1 LNFPL
6 LERSIMRIMAL
17 VLVAMLFIVPL
28 SVSAAPEPAQTALQ
42 SSPQTPDWITPDVQ
56 SQLAGANMPVLA
68 PSYIP
73 GPFGSLPSIS
83 ASDGY
88 YQLYWLIPG
97 TPATYLL
104 VTGTVGGSIPAYSE
118 YDRNVELTQND
129 SVLGTPAYHDQTPIY
144 DRIYFAIGG
153 VVYMVDSNNIGD
165 STSGIANSMSYVD
178 LPEPEAPVETPPPDT
193 GTGET
198 DTGGDTSTG
207 ETDTSE
213 NPVNAP
219 TEDVTGTSDSST
231 DTSSDAPVDSTSSDT
246 TGSPTISV
254 AESAMSD
261 DVIAV
266 TVDGVSAA
274 DLKASSG
281 KFELTSKTSVE
292 GAEPSSFNWT
302 APWTDKGR
310 TVKFTLTDPATGEVI
325 ATASTRVE
333 PIPDDQIPVVAD
345 TIACP
350 TQIEMGSMG
359 GIAIKGSGQLIMD
372 ASDGT
377 FPDAGPNPGF
387 ASEIDGS
394 DVLTGVIRREK
405 TVWIFWEPV
414 ESSESYTAY
423 IFLQDYAG
431 NTLLECGIDV
441 VPAGELPTYP
451 DMGPQD
457 GSGIVAGLG
466 IAELANS
473 SGLDGT
479 LVASSDHPAAGQT
492 SSGTALSLAP
502 DATDDGTNVTDPN
515 TSPEAT
521 PNAGT

>member
-1 LNFPL
+1 
-6 LERSIMRIMAL
+6 MRIMAL
-17 VLVAMLFIVPL
+17 VLVAMLFVVPL
-28 SVSAAPEPAQTALQ
+28 SVSAAPGSVQPPAR
-42 SSPQTPDWITPDVQ
+42 SSDQTPDWITPDVQ
-56 SQLAGANMPVLA
+56 SQLAGSNMPVLA
-68 PSYIP
+68 PSSIP

-83 ASDGY
+83 ASDGF

-165 STSGIANSMSYVD
+165 SSSGIANSMSYVD
-178 LPEPEAPVETPPPDT
+178 LPATEEPAETPPPDT
-193 GTGET
+193 GSGGT

-207 ETDTSE
+207 ETDTSGD
-213 NPVNAP
+213 PVNTP
-219 TEDVTGTSDSST
+219 TEDVTGAETSST
-231 DTSSDAPVDSTSSDT
+231 DTTSEAPVDSTSSDT
-246 TGSPTISV
+246 AGTPTISV
-254 AESAMSD
+254 ADSAMSD

-266 TVDGVSAA
+266 TVDGVSSA

-281 KFELTSKTSVE
+281 KFELTSKTSIE

-325 ATASTRVE
+325 ATASIRVE
-333 PIPDDQIPVVAD
+333 PIPDDQIPVIAD

-350 TQIEMGSMG
+350 AQIEMGSMG
-359 GIAIKGSGQLIMD
+359 GIAIKGSGQLIVD

-377 FPDAGPNPGF
+377 FPNAGPNPGF

-394 DVLTGVIRREK
+394 DVLSGVIRREK
-405 TVWIFWEPV
+405 TIWIFWKPV
-414 ESSESYTAY
+414 ESSETYTAY

-441 VPAGELPTYP
+441 VPAGELPSYP

-466 IAELANS
+466 IAVLASAS
-473 SGLDGT
+473 SQDGT
-479 LVASSDHPAAGQT
+479 LVDSSEHPAAGET

-502 DATDDGTNVTDPN
+502 DANDDGTNVTDP

-521 PNAGT
+521 PDAGN

>member
-1 LNFPL
+1 
-6 LERSIMRIMAL
+6 MRIMAL
-17 VLVAMLFIVPL
+17 VIVAMLFIVPL
-28 SVSAAPEPAQTALQ
+28 SVSAAPEPAQSSLQ
-42 SSPQTPDWITPDVQ
+42 SSKQTPDWITPDVQ
-56 SQLAGANMPVLA
+56 SQLAGSNMPVLA
-68 PSYIP
+68 PSSIP
-73 GPFGSLPSIS
+73 GPFGSLPSVS

-129 SVLGTPAYHDQTPIY
+129 TVLGTPAYHDLTPIY

-153 VVYMVDSNNIGD
+153 VAYMVDSNNIGD
-165 STSGIANSMSYVD
+165 SSSGIANSMSYVD
-178 LPEPEAPVETPPPDT
+178 LPAPEAPVETPPPDT

-207 ETDTSE
+207 ETGSGGDTA
-213 NPVNAP
+213 NTP
-219 TEDVTGTSDSST
+219 TEDVTGTT
-231 DTSSDAPVDSTSSDT
+231 DPTPDTTADAPVDSTSSDT
-246 TGSPTISV
+246 AGSPTISV
-254 AESAMSD
+254 VESAMSD

-266 TVDGVSAA
+266 SFDGVSSA
-274 DLKASSG
+274 DLEASSG
-281 KFELTSKTSVE
+281 KFELTSKTSIE

-310 TVKFTLTDPATGEVI
+310 TVKFTLTDPVTGEVI
-325 ATASTRVE
+325 ATASIRVE
-333 PIPDDQIPVVAD
+333 PIPDDQIPVIAD

-377 FPDAGPNPGF
+377 FPDVGPNPGF
-387 ASEIDGS
+387 ATAIDGS
-394 DVLTGVIRREK
+394 DVLTGVIRRER
-405 TVWIFWEPV
+405 TVWIFWAPV

-441 VPAGELPTYP
+441 VPASELPTYP

-473 SGLDGT
+473 ADLDGT
-479 LVASSDHPAAGQT
+479 LVVSSDHPAAGQT
-492 SSGTALSLAP
+492 SSGSAMALAP
-502 DATDDGTNVTDPN
+502 AATDDGTNVTDPN

-521 PNAGT
+521 PTAGD